1 MRLTSVLHGRPARLA
16 LTAFAV
22 PGLLAAGAMSAT
34 ASSAPTSAANQAAAI
49 GPATTGVATH
59 AGKRLPTRPATIS
72 PGAGLGAAI
81 PAKPRRAAVT
91 RRLATWTVSLTDS
104 ANWLWPTQY
113 STLTATTSMD
123 VGPTPYY
130 LRIYDETANAYVVT
144 CASGSTC
151 AVPVTQLT
159 PATHY
164 YVAVVADASA
174 SYPPGSVQ
182 ATSSAVGVVWQGVNL
197 SLSASPTT
205 VPIGAATTLTATT
218 STNIGPSPFWTEI
231 FDATTQTR
239 VGVCGSGTSCSATV
253 SESAATTHEF
263 VAYLSNFSVAYP
275 PAGIQKTSL
284 INFVTWSN
292 TGWRVSLSAPSA
304 SYGNVTATA
313 TANSNVGPTPYYID
327 IFNASTGAL
336 VAACGVGTTCST
348 TFSPG
353 YSGTSLVAFIAYDSP
368 AFPPAGTVASSNVT
382 TSYLRIIG

>member
-1 MRLTSVLHGRPARLA
+1 
-16 LTAFAV
+16 
-22 PGLLAAGAMSAT
+22 MSAA
-34 ASSAPTSAANQAAAI
+34 ASSAPTSAANQAAVI
-49 GPATTGVATH
+49 RPTTTGAATH

-81 PAKPRRAAVT
+81 PAKSHRAAVT
-91 RRLATWTVSLTDS
+91 RRLAAWTVSLTDS

-113 STLTATTSMD
+113 STLTATTNMD

-144 CASGSTC
+144 CATGTTC
-151 AVPVTQLT
+151 AVPVTQQT

-164 YVAVVADASA
+164 YVAVVSDASA
-174 SYPPGSVQ
+174 SYPPGSAQ
-182 ATSSAVGVVWQGVNL
+182 ATSGAVGVVWQGVNL

-231 FDATTQTR
+231 YDATTQIR

-253 SESAATTHEF
+253 SETAATTHEF
-263 VAYLSNFSVAYP
+263 VAYLSYFSTAYP
-275 PAGIQKTSL
+275 PSGIQKTSL

-313 TANSNVGPTPYYID
+313 TANGNVGPTPYYID

>member
-1 MRLTSVLHGRPARLA
+1 MRLNSVLHGRPARLA
-16 LTAFAV
+16 LAAFAV
-22 PGLLAAGAMSAT
+22 PGLLAAGAMSAA

-49 GPATTGVATH
+49 RPTTTGAATH

-81 PAKPRRAAVT
+81 PAKLHRAAVT
-91 RRLATWTVSLTDS
+91 RRLAAWTVSLTDS

-113 STLTATTSMD
+113 STLTATTNMD

-144 CASGSTC
+144 CATGTTC
-151 AVPVTQLT
+151 AVPVTQQT

-164 YVAVVADASA
+164 YVAVVSDASA
-174 SYPPGSVQ
+174 SYPPGSAQ
-182 ATSSAVGVVWQGVNL
+182 ATSGAVGVVWQGVNL

-231 FDATTQTR
+231 YDATTQIR

-253 SESAATTHEF
+253 SETAATTHEF
-263 VAYLSNFSVAYP
+263 VAYLSYFSTAYP
-275 PAGIQKTSL
+275 PSGIQKTSL

-313 TANSNVGPTPYYID
+313 TANGNVGPTPYYID

-353 YSGTSLVAFIAYDSP
+353 YSGTSLVAFIGYDSP
-368 AFPPAGTVASSNVT
+368 AFPPAGTVAASNVT